1 MKKVKAIALLFFA
14 YLWKIKKVAKMDE
27 NDWNWPFK
35 FFISKCNGTIL
46 QHPKLTI
53 YVGLDWLVDIGIL
66 LHTVVGLLLP
76 KMSKTEVIN
85 PLSGSTLPLMSKLAW
100 HIWVHC
106 HLKG

>member
-1 MKKVKAIALLFFA
+1 MKKVKAIALLFFSF
-14 YLWKIKKVAKMDE
+14 LLKIKKVAKMDE

-46 QHPKLTI
+46 QHPKMTI

-76 KMSKTEVIN
+76 KMSKMKWLTPWVAA
-85 PLSGSTLPLMSKLAW
+85 LSPW
-100 HIWVHC
+100 WVNSPGTSGC
-106 HLKG
+106 IAT